1 MYMQTHAYVH
11 AYTHTYVHVCMYAC
25 MHACTHTHT
34 QVVKRRVLL
43 QRNLDADKAEI
54 RRIMNGGATKGAD
67 GSLPQKQKKEDEDE
81 EE

>member
-1 MYMQTHAYVH
+1 
-11 AYTHTYVHVCMYAC
+11 MYAC

-54 RRIMNGGATKGAD
+54 RRIMNGDVTKGAD
-67 GSLPQKQKKEDEDE
+67 GSLPQKQNKEDGDE

>member
-1 MYMQTHAYVH
+1 MY
-11 AYTHTYVHVCMYAC
+11 VCMHAC
-25 MHACTHTHT
+25 MHAHTHTHTHT

-54 RRIMNGGATKGAD
+54 RRIMNGDVTKGAD
-67 GSLPQKQKKEDEDE
+67 GSLPQKQNKEDGDE